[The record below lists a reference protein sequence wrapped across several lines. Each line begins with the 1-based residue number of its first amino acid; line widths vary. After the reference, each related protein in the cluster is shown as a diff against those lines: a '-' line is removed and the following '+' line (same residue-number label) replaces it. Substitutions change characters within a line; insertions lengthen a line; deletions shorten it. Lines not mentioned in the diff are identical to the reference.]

1 MKQWYTALFCLTM
14 PVVLGVIC
22 RGFHSM
28 NYRAGFKTRYTND
41 RQLHC
46 CSRNKCHEYQ
56 SPLNRVFPCLSSRP
70 ITQSLLQEC
79 AFYTHNQPT
88 TQRFPK
94 ETHKKAFTSK
104 AFTSTH
110 ISPSPLYPSSSPKQ
124 SVSSIASPLRPPPQ
138 RSLGFHDHSS
148 SSVQTASSAYQK
160 LAS

>member
-1 MKQWYTALFCLTM
+1 
-14 PVVLGVIC
+14 
-22 RGFHSM
+22 M
-28 NYRAGFKTRYTND
+28 NYRAGFKTRFTND

-46 CSRNKCHEYQ
+46 CSRNKCHECQ

-88 TQRFPK
+88 TQRCPK
-94 ETHKKAFTSK
+94 ETQKKEFTSKAFTSKAFTSK

-110 ISPSPLYPSSSPKQ
+110 ISPSPLYPSSSPKR

-138 RSLGFHDHSS
+138 RSLGFHDYGS
-148 SSVQTASSAYQK
+148 SSVQTALSAYQK
-160 LAS
+160 LAN